1 MTDRSGRR
9 KERGAVL
16 AAVGAVMVLL
26 VGMAAVGVDIG
37 RLALTANEAQ
47 VVADASATAGAL
59 ALADDQEVEPAALGV
74 AGENTMA
81 GTVAEPADMTNV
93 LGTSD
98 FELRQFVASEADP
111 NAVSATAE
119 REVTNVFAGIFGD
132 PMSSVTRTAIAAT
145 GPASTGRATLPIAL
159 SDCHFPADCEDESC
173 LPSLTQTPNG
183 DDNSAFTGFFDNA
196 SGNVLESYIHPDC
209 GGGGL
214 DGPLV
219 SVGEH
224 ISLNNGQVSN
234 FMQGFECQVCE
245 LGITEYVVPI
255 ITHCDENF
263 VSASP
268 PGSGGSGNGLV
279 YGFASITVDS
289 FNYSN
294 GCTGCCR
301 GGAPQT
307 VNLHAVIRQEDGF
320 TGAGGPCT
328 GCQVDGI
335 ALVQ

>member
-1 MTDRSGRR
+1 
-9 KERGAVL
+9 
-16 AAVGAVMVLL
+16 
-26 VGMAAVGVDIG
+26 
-37 RLALTANEAQ
+37 
-47 VVADASATAGAL
+47 
-59 ALADDQEVEPAALGV
+59 
-74 AGENTMA
+74 
-81 GTVAEPADMTNV
+81 
-93 LGTSD
+93 
-98 FELRQFVASEADP
+98 
-111 NAVSATAE
+111 
-119 REVTNVFAGIFGD
+119 
-132 PMSSVTRTAIAAT
+132 MSSVTRTAIAAT

-294 GCTGCCR
+294 GCTGCCQ

-307 VNLHAVIRQEDGF
+307 VNLHAVIRRSSRWSIS
-320 TGAGGPCT
+320 AGVSCAALASGCWPPRWPRSHPRTNRWPFRSSGHLPCT
-328 GCQVDGI
+328 GRATNVGAPTGARSGTDP
-335 ALVQ
+335 VQAPAIPRIGWHSGGDRHLRQFLHLR